1 MMTQG
6 LPHRLLAAAVA
17 ALLVA
22 APLSAAEG
30 CYQPVPL
37 RPKDAELIRV
47 SGELEDQFVRRGDV
61 LTSGPA
67 LDLVRRVGARV
78 APAHPVDD
86 YQRFRF
92 GVIDSPVPNAFALPD
107 GQVYVHSGLLAI
119 LENEAQLAG
128 VLAHECMHVEGHHG
142 ILGARDARRKVGGM
156 VALSI
161 ALGQWA
167 SLVNIALVHAIIGY
181 TRDLEQEA
189 DLRAIDR
196 VVEAGYD
203 PREMPGVFALLDL
216 DPEGESVRPKTATWS
231 DHPLSEQRS
240 QYTTQVLDGM
250 AARLESLEKEGKLET
265 GDAGFADAVL
275 PLARRAAR
283 QYLAADRPRTALV
296 LAQRLVEKH
305 PDDPADQVLLGDAF
319 RQLDARPAVPPDTE
333 MTKRA
338 KRAKQKE
345 RATKTASE
353 RAMQRLGAETGKAPL
368 EQNRAHARA
377 AYEEALRLQSVHPGA
392 LEGLARLS
400 EAEGLLVEAGHYW
413 SSWLESAPP
422 GDPLTPTAV
431 QHLKDITRELNAKQ
445 QVKP

>member
-1 MMTQG
+1 MSAPSFQ
-6 LPHRLLAAAVA
+6 RRFVAVVVA
-17 ALLVA
+17 AMVVA
-22 APLSAAEG
+22 APSRAAEG
-30 CYQPVPL
+30 SYESIPL
-37 RPKDAELIRV
+37 RDKDAELIRV
-47 SGELEDQFVRRGDV
+47 SGEMEEQFLRRGDV

-67 LDLVRRVGARV
+67 LEMVRRVGARI
-78 APAHPVDD
+78 APAQPVDE

-107 GQVYVHSGLLAI
+107 GQIYVHSGLLAI
-119 LENEAQLAG
+119 LENEAQLAS
-128 VLAHECMHVEGHHG
+128 VLGHECMHVEGHHG
-142 ILGARDARRKVGGM
+142 ILGARQARKKVGGM

-240 QYTTQVLDGM
+240 AYTTAVLEGM
-250 AARLESLEKEGKLET
+250 TERIEALESEGKLEI
-265 GDAGFADAVL
+265 GDAGFTEAVL
-275 PLARRAAR
+275 PLMRRAAR

-296 LAQRLVEKH
+296 LAQRIVDKNPE
-305 PDDPADQVLLGDAF
+305 DPADQVLLGDAF
-319 RQLDARPAVPPDTE
+319 RQLDTRPAVPPETE
-333 MTKRA
+333 TTKRA
-338 KRAKQKE
+338 KRAKHE
-345 RATKTASE
+345 ARSTRTPSE
-353 RAMQRLGAETGKAPL
+353 RAMERLATERDKGPL

-377 AYEEALRLQSVHPGA
+377 AYVEALRLKPAHPPA

-400 EAEGLLVEAGHYW
+400 EAEGLLVEAGRYW
-413 SSWLESAPP
+413 SSWLESAAPS
-422 GDPLTPTAV
+422 DPLAPLAV
-431 QHLKDITRELNAKQ
+431 QHLKYITQRLHEQ
-445 QVKP
+445 QQATP